1 MEDEVGQGKEREDDM
16 SEEDELKEEVEGR
29 LVEER
34 LLVSALECPVCLA
47 LPHSPPVYTCRVGT
61 AHLIRNRRA
70 FLLSRKMTNLPN
82 HIFTLIL
89 GWPSCLW
96 PLLEKSVWQMSSLS
110 HPI

>member
-70 FLLSRKMTNLPN
+70 FLLSRKMT
-82 HIFTLIL
+82 IMI
-89 GWPSCLW
+89 
-96 PLLEKSVWQMSSLS
+96 
-110 HPI
+110 PIGLYCF